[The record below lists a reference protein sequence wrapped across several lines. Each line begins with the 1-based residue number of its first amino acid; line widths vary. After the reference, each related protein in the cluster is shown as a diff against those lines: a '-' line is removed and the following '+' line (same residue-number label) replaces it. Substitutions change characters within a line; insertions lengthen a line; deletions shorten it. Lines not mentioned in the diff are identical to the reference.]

1 MAEKAKENVKK
12 KSEREIIKRI
22 NMAEHDMRLKSLGVS
37 ERASRMFIRALI
49 IIIPLALIAFWWLHS
64 K

>member
-1 MAEKAKENVKK
+1 MADRVKENAKK

-37 ERASRMFIRALI
+37 ERASRLFVRALI
-49 IIIPLALIAFWWLHS
+49 VIIPLALIAFWLLHS

>member
-1 MAEKAKENVKK
+1 MAERAKENLKK
-12 KSEREIIKRI
+12 KSDREIIKKI

-37 ERASRMFIRALI
+37 ERASRLFVRALI
-49 IIIPLALIAFWWLHS
+49 IIIPLALIAFWLLHS

>member
-49 IIIPLALIAFWWLHS
+49 IIIPLALIAFWLLHS